1 MSNLPI
7 SSKYRSTPDAPVT
20 DAEREALVVRL
31 NAAYE
36 AGKLD
41 DDAYRGHLDRVF
53 AASRLGELV
62 GVVEALPPSPTHG
75 VPAIVAA
82 GTSAPGE
89 LTPSRQPTGR
99 LLVTVGAT
107 AAVALVVLLVLLAV
121 LL

>member
-20 DAEREALVVRL
+20 DAEREALVARL

-53 AASRLGELV
+53 AASR
-62 GVVEALPPSPTHG
+62 APPTASPPSWP
-75 VPAIVAA
+75 PAPRHR
-82 GTSAPGE
+82 GS
-89 LTPSRQPTGR
+89 
-99 LLVTVGAT
+99 
-107 AAVALVVLLVLLAV
+107 
-121 LL
+121 